1 MKKEEADY
9 EAEVKKVYPDAVV
22 KESLFDT
29 FKIVTHRLGILSL
42 GGWRSSIERAW
53 QSAYI
58 NLTTK
63 KPA

>member
-1 MKKEEADY
+1 MKKEEIDY

-29 FKIVTHRLGILSL
+29 FKIIHGVLSL
-42 GGWRSSIERAW
+42 SDWRSSIERAW